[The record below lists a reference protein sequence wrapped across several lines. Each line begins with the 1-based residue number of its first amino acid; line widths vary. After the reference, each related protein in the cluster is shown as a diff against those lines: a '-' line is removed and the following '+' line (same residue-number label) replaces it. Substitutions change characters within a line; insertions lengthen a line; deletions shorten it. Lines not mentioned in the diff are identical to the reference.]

1 MNLLIIG
8 AGGHGRCCYE
18 IASRMKCFE
27 AVDFVDDHAKHVL
40 DKKVIGTTEQLKLLH
55 QKYDCAFVAIG
66 NNQVRKEM
74 TELCKQ
80 IGYGITTLIDPVA
93 FVSSYCRIGEGCV
106 IFPHA
111 TVEATAVIE
120 KGCIISSNTT
130 IHHDVTVKE
139 FSLVYSQCAIRPY
152 STVEELTTIV
162 SGTIIEGGKTSV

>member
-40 DKKVIGTTEQLKLLH
+40 DKKVVGTTEQLKLLH
-55 QKYDCAFVAIG
+55 QEYDLAFVAIG

-80 IGYGITTLIDPVA
+80 IGYGISTLIDPAA
-93 FVSSYCRIGEGCV
+93 FVSSLSFLHI
-106 IFPHA
+106 P
-111 TVEATAVIE
+111 
-120 KGCIISSNTT
+120 
-130 IHHDVTVKE
+130 
-139 FSLVYSQCAIRPY
+139 
-152 STVEELTTIV
+152 
-162 SGTIIEGGKTSV
+162 SVVLL